1 MDEILRNIYSD
12 SNPFASDP
20 TVTFTIATVV
30 TVNSIAMAT
39 GDGGGDVVL
48 SKTMDEALEIQG
60 KHSEAVV
67 KLFKV
72 LLDEGNLQ
80 LVNFTSSV
88 PAENSRIY
96 LAFQLN
102 TKMPSNRLIYSI
114 GLTGMLPS
122 TVDYRLT
129 EQQYHTSTSLNYNTG
144 LSHSWYKNK
153 DVSLGSWFIGLDVEH
168 IDERSLCYGT
178 PPRSLYNNA
187 KEGAETPHF
196 EAHELEAN
204 DLQETVVQYL
214 QCRGTGKNVQDE
226 RLSISGEFRKTYWA
240 FNSMDLQ
247 AFRKLI
253 QQLNVMKNL
262 VVEAEVA
269 LIVYVKITTAVGPST
284 VFA

>member
-1 MDEILRNIYSD
+1 MDEILKNIYSD

-39 GDGGGDVVL
+39 GGGGGDVVL

-114 GLTGMLPS
+114 ELTGMLPS

-129 EQQYHTSTSLNYNTG
+129 EQQYHTSTFLNYNTG

-168 IDERSLCYGT
+168 IDERSLCCGT

-187 KEGAETPHF
+187 KEGADTPHF

-214 QCRGTGKNVQDE
+214 QFRGTGKNVQDE
-226 RLSISGEFRKTYWA
+226 RLSIFGEFRKTYWA

-253 QQLNVMKNL
+253 KQLNVMKNL
-262 VVEAEVA
+262 VVETEVA
-269 LIVYVKITTAVGPST
+269 LIVYVKITTALGPST